1 MIDLPPSAVEPSL
14 LPSRNRKADRFFESA
29 TPDAD
34 ATMRPLTGSDEITH
48 FDVVIVG
55 GGAAGLT
62 LALSLPKHLSVA
74 ILMKDEPLESSTY
87 YAQGGVA
94 AVWAQDDTVDEHIA
108 DTLIAGAGLCHE
120 EAVRFTVE
128 HSREAIE
135 FLLAQGVKFTLDEN
149 SDDLHL
155 TQEGGHSRR
164 RIAHVA
170 DATGRAVATTL
181 LERVRECQNVTL
193 LDHMVA
199 IDVITTNSLA
209 QHFDAPFTEPNR
221 AVGVYALDTKAH
233 RVLTLSAGFV
243 ALACGG
249 VSKAYL
255 YTSNPDIATGDGIAM
270 AWRAGCRVAN
280 LEFNQFHPTCLYHP
294 EARSFLLTE
303 ALRGEGAYLRLPPC
317 DHHPEG
323 ERFMLR
329 FDSRGEL
336 APRDIVAL
344 TIDFEMKRL
353 GLRHVYL
360 DITHKDPEFVK
371 AHFPT
376 LYARLLEFG
385 IDITQ
390 DQIPVVPAAH
400 YTCGGVVVNQQGQ
413 TDVLNLYALGETS
426 FTGLHGANR
435 MASNSLLEC
444 FVYAMSAAAHIRD
457 SHAHAAPSVPM
468 IPIWHI
474 QGYIQDNADQDEA
487 VILLQNWDELRHTMW
502 HYVGIV
508 RSNKRLHRALNRI
521 LLLKQEMQ
529 DYYDSFALNKNLIE
543 LRNLLLVS
551 ELIVRCAL
559 RRHESRGLHYNR
571 DFPQSLPTPADVV
584 LTPAMPSAV

>member
-221 AVGVYALDTKAH
+221 AVGVYVLDTKAH

-474 QGYIQDNADQDEA
+474 QDYIQDNADQDEA

-529 DYYDSFALNKNLIE
+529 DYYGSFALNKNLIE

>member
-221 AVGVYALDTKAH
+221 AVGVYVLDTKAH

-376 LYARLLEFG
+376 LYTRLLEFG

-457 SHAHAAPSVPM
+457 SHAHAVPSVPM
-468 IPIWHI
+468 IPTWHI
-474 QGYIQDNADQDEA
+474 QHNADQDEA

-584 LTPAMPSAV
+584 LTPVMPSAV